1 MPEWARRQV
10 KYFYDTEF
18 YEDGERIHLISIGIV
33 AEDGRELY
41 LENADFDPGIVP
53 EGHFLVENVFPWLY
67 DSDIYLVSKA
77 EIARLVQLFILAVEG
92 PHELWGYYS
101 DYDHVVLA
109 QLFGRMIDMP
119 EGIPWFTM
127 DLKQEMTRLRI
138 KGDQVPAQEGVE
150 HHALA
155 DARWNKV
162 VYDHLQLW
170 WNG

>member
-1 MPEWARRQV
+1 M

-77 EIARLVQLFILAVEG
+77 EIARLVQLFILEAEG

-109 QLFGRMIDMP
+109 QLFGRMVDMP
-119 EGIPWFTM
+119 EGIPWFTL
-127 DLKQEMTRLRI
+127 DLKQVMFMNRDMI
-138 KGDQVPAQEGVE
+138 DDQIIVNPPPVQEGVE

-155 DARWNKV
+155 DARWNRDVHKW
-162 VYDHLQLW
+162 LEEME
-170 WNG
+170 